1 MAEPQH
7 TSSNGAA
14 HGDADP
20 QYASEKMP
28 PKRLQRLDSLH
39 MEAGKIPGGS
49 THAAKAGW
57 ATTLHLAFQS
67 IGVVYGDMG
76 TSPLYVFSSTFT
88 NGINNT
94 DDLLGVMSLIIY
106 TVILLPL
113 IKYCFIVL
121 RANDNGDGG
130 TFALYSL
137 ISRYARISLIPNQ
150 QAEDAMVSRYKLE
163 SPTNRIK
170 RAHWI
175 KNKMENSPKFKVMLF
190 LVTILATSMVIG
202 DGVLTPCISVLSA
215 VGGIKQKATTLTQ
228 GTEAMFA
235 DLGHFNVRA
244 VQIGFSA
251 VLFPSVLLA
260 YIGQAAYLR
269 VYPENVANTFYKS
282 IPGPLYWPTFV
293 VAVAAAIIASQA
305 MISGAFAI
313 IAQSQVLGCFPRV
326 RVTHTSTKYEGQVY
340 IPEINYALMIL
351 CVAVTAIFQTTEKI
365 GNAYGI
371 AVVFVM
377 FITTLLVTLVMVM
390 IWKTSLLWIALF
402 PVIFGGAELIYL
414 SSAFY
419 KFTQGGYLP
428 LVFAAILMF
437 IMATW
442 HYVHVH
448 RYNYELQNKVSSN
461 YVAELASRRNLAR
474 LPGIGF
480 LYSELVQGIPPILP
494 HLVEKVPSIHS
505 VLVVISIKYLP
516 ISKIEK
522 SERFLFRYVEP
533 TDYRVF
539 RCVVRYGYNDKV
551 EDPREFEGLLIEHL
565 KQFIHE
571 ESFYSQGGDHLT
583 EELGDTI
590 EPSVGV
596 QEARLSKSFSDRITT
611 SPPNGSIDEIQTIQK
626 EMEDGVVHMLG
637 ETNVVA
643 EPNADFFKKI
653 IVDYAYNFMR
663 KNFRQPEKITC
674 VPHNRLLRVGMTY
687 EI

>member
-1 MAEPQH
+1 
-7 TSSNGAA
+7 
-14 HGDADP
+14 
-20 QYASEKMP
+20 
-28 PKRLQRLDSLH
+28 
-39 MEAGKIPGGS
+39 
-49 THAAKAGW
+49 
-57 ATTLHLAFQS
+57 
-67 IGVVYGDMG
+67 
-76 TSPLYVFSSTFT
+76 
-88 NGINNT
+88 
-94 DDLLGVMSLIIY
+94 
-106 TVILLPL
+106 
-113 IKYCFIVL
+113 
-121 RANDNGDGG
+121 
-130 TFALYSL
+130 
-137 ISRYARISLIPNQ
+137 
-150 QAEDAMVSRYKLE
+150 
-163 SPTNRIK
+163 
-170 RAHWI
+170 
-175 KNKMENSPKFKVMLF
+175 
-190 LVTILATSMVIG
+190 
-202 DGVLTPCISVLSA
+202 
-215 VGGIKQKATTLTQ
+215 
-228 GTEAMFA
+228 
-235 DLGHFNVRA
+235 
-244 VQIGFSA
+244 
-251 VLFPSVLLA
+251 
-260 YIGQAAYLR
+260 
-269 VYPENVANTFYKS
+269 
-282 IPGPLYWPTFV
+282 
-293 VAVAAAIIASQA
+293 
-305 MISGAFAI
+305 
-313 IAQSQVLGCFPRV
+313 
-326 RVTHTSTKYEGQVY
+326 
-340 IPEINYALMIL
+340 
-351 CVAVTAIFQTTEKI
+351 
-365 GNAYGI
+365 
-371 AVVFVM
+371 M

-402 PVIFGGAELIYL
+402 LVIFGGAELIYL

-461 YVAELASRRNLAR
+461 YMAELASRQNLAR

-494 HLVEKVPSIHS
+494 HLIERVPCIHS
-505 VLVVISIKYLP
+505 VLVIISIKYLP
-516 ISKIEK
+516 ISKIET

-551 EDPREFEGLLIEHL
+551 EDPGEFEGSLIEHL

-611 SPPNGSIDEIQTIQK
+611 SPPNGSINEIQIIQK
-626 EMEDGVVHMLG
+626 EMEDGIVHMLG

-643 EPNADFFKKI
+643 EPNAYFFKKI
-653 IVDYAYNFMR
+653 IVVYAYNFMR